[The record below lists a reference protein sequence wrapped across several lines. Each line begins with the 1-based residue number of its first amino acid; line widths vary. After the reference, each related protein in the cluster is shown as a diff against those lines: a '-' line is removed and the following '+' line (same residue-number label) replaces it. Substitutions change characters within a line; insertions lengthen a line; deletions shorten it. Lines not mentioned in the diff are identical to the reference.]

1 VLNSRAMT
9 ARRFRDM
16 ADVKTWNDEMVA
28 RYDLDRFHAHPSP
41 LVRLVESRRVARI
54 FALLAPG
61 PDDRVLEVGCGAGH
75 LLARLPAGRAVGL
88 DLAESLLA
96 RTARRVGRRAAL
108 AQGDA
113 GALPFATAAFDR
125 VYCSEVLEHLVDP
138 AAAVREIGRVLRP
151 GGVAVLSVP
160 NERLINRVKTTL
172 RRLGAWNLV
181 MRRADYAMPERM
193 DDEWHLHAF
202 DLAMLRSIIPPALRV
217 TRVVGVPFRA
227 CPLRWVV
234 RCEATS

>member
-1 VLNSRAMT
+1 MT

-54 FALLAPG
+54 FALL
-61 PDDRVLEVGCGAGH
+61 
-75 LLARLPAGRAVGL
+75 
-88 DLAESLLA
+88 
-96 RTARRVGRRAAL
+96 
-108 AQGDA
+108 
-113 GALPFATAAFDR
+113 
-125 VYCSEVLEHLVDP
+125 
-138 AAAVREIGRVLRP
+138 
-151 GGVAVLSVP
+151 SVP
-160 NERLINRVKTTL
+160 NEGLINRVKTTL

>member
-1 VLNSRAMT
+1 MT
-9 ARRFRDM
+9 GRRFRDM
-16 ADVKTWNDEMVA
+16 ADVKTWNDEMGT

-41 LVRLVESRRVARI
+41 FVRLVESRRVARI

-61 PDDRVLEVGCGAGH
+61 PGDRVLEVGCGAGH
-75 LLARLPAGRAVGL
+75 LLERLPAGRAVGL

-96 RTARRVGRRAAL
+96 RAARRLGHRAAL

-113 GALPFATAAFDR
+113 GALPFATGAFDR
-125 VYCSEVLEHLVDP
+125 VYCSEVLEHIVDP

-160 NERLINRVKTTL
+160 NEGLINGVKATL

-181 MRRADYAMPERM
+181 MRRSDYAMPQRM

-217 TRVVGVPFRA
+217 TRVIGVPFRA
-227 CPLRWVV
+227 CALRWVV
-234 RCEATS
+234 RCEAAG

>member
-1 VLNSRAMT
+1 MS

-16 ADVKTWNDEMVA
+16 AEVKTWNDEMVA

-41 LVRLVESRRVARI
+41 LVRFVESRRVTSI
-54 FALLAPG
+54 FDLLAPQAG
-61 PDDRVLEVGCGAGH
+61 HRVLEVGCGAGH

-96 RTARRVGRRAAL
+96 RTVRRLGPHAVL

-113 GALPFATAAFDR
+113 GALPFATGAFDR
-125 VYCSEVLEHLVDP
+125 VYCSEVLEHIVDP
-138 AAAVREIGRVLRP
+138 AAAVREIGRVVRP
-151 GGVAVLSVP
+151 GGVVVLSVP
-160 NERLINRVKTTL
+160 NERLINRVKATL

-181 MRRADYAMPERM
+181 MRRADYAMPDRM
-193 DDEWHLHAF
+193 DDDWHLHSF
-202 DLAMLRSIIPPALRV
+202 DLAMLRGIIPPALRV

-227 CPLRWVV
+227 CALRWVV
-234 RCEATS
+234 RCEAAG

>member
-1 VLNSRAMT
+1 MD
-9 ARRFRDM
+9 ARRFRDL
-16 ADVKTWNDEMVA
+16 AEVKAWNDEMVV
-28 RYDLDRFHAHPSP
+28 RYDVDQFHAHPSP
-41 LVRLVESRRVARI
+41 FVRFVESRRVASI

-61 PDDRVLEVGCGAGH
+61 PDHRVLEVGCGAGH

-96 RTARRVGRRAAL
+96 RTARRLRGGAAL

-113 GALPFATAAFDR
+113 AALPFAGAAFDR

-138 AAAVREIGRVLRP
+138 AAAVREIRRVLRP

-160 NERLINRVKTTL
+160 NERLINRVKAGL
-172 RRLGAWNLV
+172 RRAGAWNLV

-202 DLAMLRSIIPPALRV
+202 DLAMLRGIIPPTLRV
-217 TRVVGVPFRA
+217 TRLVGVPFRGCA
-227 CPLRWVV
+227 LRWVV
-234 RCEATS
+234 RCEALG